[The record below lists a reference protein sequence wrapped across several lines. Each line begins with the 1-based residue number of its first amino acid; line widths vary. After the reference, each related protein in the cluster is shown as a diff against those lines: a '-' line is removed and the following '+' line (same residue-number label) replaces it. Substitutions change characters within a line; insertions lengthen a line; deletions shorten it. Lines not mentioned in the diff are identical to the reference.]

1 MNLETIT
8 SNVYLKDIIESA
20 IIIIATFLIIKWTTI
35 FINKSGKR
43 FEFDP
48 TLIQVINEIIKYTIY
63 AFAFTIIL
71 NEIGINITAIAV
83 SFGIVGIAVGFASR
97 DTISNFIAGLFVL
110 GDKSFKVGDI
120 IEISDIKGKV
130 ILMGFRVTKLITPE
144 NNIVTI
150 PNSNFSANVH
160 INHTLLEEKMI
171 GLDIT
176 IPYAVDVED
185 IIKKFKEITSGL
197 QWVLDEPKAD
207 VIINEL
213 ADIGIKATLTVWVD
227 DPWNVSEYRSIIA
240 KKVGPLLIVNH
251 ETD

>member
-8 SNVYLKDIIESA
+8 TNPYLRDIISSV
-20 IIIIATFLIIKWTTI
+20 IILIASLLIIKWTSI
-35 FINKSGKR
+35 FITKTGKK
-43 FEFDP
+43 FEADP
-48 TLIQVINEIIKYTIY
+48 TLIQVVNEIIKYTIY

-83 SFGIVGIAVGFASR
+83 SLGIVGIAVGFAAR

-130 ILMGFRVTKLITPE
+130 ILMGFRVTKLITPD

-160 INHTLLEEKMI
+160 INHTSLEEKMI
-171 GLDIT
+171 GLEIT
-176 IPYAVDVED
+176 IPYAVDVDD
-185 IIKKFKEITSGL
+185 IIKEFKQITSSFK
-197 QWVLDEPKAD
+197 WALDEPKAN

-227 DPWNVSEYRSIIA
+227 DPWKVSEYRSIIA
-240 KKVGPLLIVNH
+240 KKRRTV
-251 ETD
+251 T

>member
-1 MNLETIT
+1 MNLETIINNT
-8 SNVYLKDIIESA
+8 ILRDIIVS
-20 IIIIATFLIIKWTTI
+20 IIILITALLIIKWTSI
-35 FINKSGKR
+35 FINKSGKK

-48 TLIQVINEIIKYTIY
+48 TLIQVINEIIKYTVY
-63 AFAFTIIL
+63 ALAFTIIL

-83 SFGIVGIAVGFASR
+83 SLGIVGIAVGFAAR

-120 IEISDIKGKV
+120 IEISDVKGKV
-130 ILMGFRVTKLITPE
+130 ILMGFRVTKLITPD

-176 IPYAVDVED
+176 IPYTVDVED
-185 IIKKFKEITSGL
+185 IIKKFKEITSGFK
-197 QWVLDEPKAD
+197 WALDEPKVN

-213 ADIGIKATLTVWVD
+213 ADIGIKATLNGWVD
-227 DPWNVSEYRSIIA
+227 DPWRVSEYRSIIA
-240 KKVGPLLIVNH
+240 KKVGPLLVVNH

>member
-8 SNVYLKDIIESA
+8 SNTYLRDIIAS
-20 IIIIATFLIIKWTTI
+20 IIILIAALLIIKWTSI
-35 FINKSGKR
+35 FINQTGKK

-63 AFAFTIIL
+63 AFAITIIL

-83 SFGIVGIAVGFASR
+83 SLGIVGIAVGFAAR

-120 IEISDIKGKV
+120 IEISDKKGKV
-130 ILMGFRVTKLITPE
+130 ILMGFRVTKLITPD
-144 NNIVTI
+144 NNVVTI

-160 INHTLLEEKMI
+160 INHTSLEEKMI
-171 GLDIT
+171 GLEIT
-176 IPYAVDVED
+176 IPYDVDVDD
-185 IIKKFKEITSGL
+185 IIKKFEEITSGFKWAL
-197 QWVLDEPKAD
+197 KEPKAN

-213 ADIGIKATLTVWVD
+213 SDMGVKATLTVWVD
-227 DPWNVSEYRSIIA
+227 DPWKVSEYRSIIA
-240 KKVGPLLIVNH
+240 KKIGPLLKVKH